1 MMLKKQT
8 VWLLTM
14 LSLVV
19 VLSVYYITSPDG
31 SKNEAA
37 VTEGKQGVQ
46 KEAAGA
52 KENGQTAKEKDK
64 NSSSTETAKDGSTV
78 STVQDD
84 DLFTSIRMEM
94 EDARNERKEELSSIV
109 ASNNATTEEKNN
121 AYDQMKEMSD
131 TANKEALLETLIKS
145 KNYDDAL
152 VRIENG
158 KVNITVKA
166 KKQSAQAANDILML
180 VKNEIDNMDN
190 VAVTFEPAK

>member
-37 VTEGKQGVQ
+37 VTEGKQVQ
-46 KEAAGA
+46 KDAQNKESGQAA
-52 KENGQTAKEKDK
+52 KKDK
-64 NSSSTETAKDGSTV
+64 ASSSETAKDGSTV

-84 DLFTSIRMEM
+84 DLFTSYRMDL
-94 EDARNERKEELSSIV
+94 EDSRNARKEELNSIV
-109 ASNNATTEEKNN
+109 ASSSATPEEKNN
-121 AYDQMKEMSD
+121 AYDQMKELSD

-190 VAVTFEPAK
+190 VAVSFEPAK